1 MMMDENRLQDIVLR
15 WAQTRV
21 LVVGDFV
28 LDRRLQIDPARIE
41 RSEETGLPAHQV
53 VAVTIAPG
61 AAGQVAAALRAPGSA
76 VVTLGVIGDDG
87 DGYELRRSLRALGI
101 DERAMVVAAD
111 RYPATS
117 ILPVNQ
123 SAAALSYDLERLDI
137 RSRSPLAPS
146 TTAALIERLR
156 SLVMQVHAV
165 IVVDRI
171 PDEECGVVTSR
182 LRLEIVD
189 LAACHPDVWFLAHSR
204 WRTGLFRNVI
214 VVPNARECVRAVYAS
229 DSDHPPLALV
239 GQAAGQLHRR
249 TGKPVIVTLGL
260 RGMLV
265 IHNDGMTHI
274 PAIPVTGPINAVG
287 ANDSVLAVVTVALCA
302 GATLDEAVQAGS
314 LAAAATMR
322 SGVTGGVAPDQ
333 IVALWRAYYKYSR

>member
-1 MMMDENRLQDIVLR
+1 MMDASRLQDIVFR
-15 WAQTRV
+15 WSQTRV
-21 LVVGDFV
+21 LVVGDFI

-41 RSEETGLPAHQV
+41 RSEETGLPVHQV

-61 AAGQVAAALRAPGSA
+61 AAGHVAAVLRALGSA
-76 VVTLGVIGDDG
+76 VMTLGVIGDDG

-111 RYPATS
+111 RHTATS
-117 ILPVNQ
+117 IHPVNQ
-123 SAAALSYDLERLDI
+123 SVTALSYDLERLDI
-137 RSRSPLAPS
+137 RSRSPVAPS
-146 TTAALIERLR
+146 TIAALIERLR
-156 SLVMQVHAV
+156 SLVTQVHAV

-182 LRLEIVD
+182 LRLEIAD
-189 LAACHPDVWFLAHSR
+189 LAARHADIWFLAHSR

-249 TGKPVIVTLGL
+249 TRKPVIVMLGL

-265 IHNDGMTHI
+265 VHNNGMTHI
-274 PAIPVTGPINAVG
+274 PAIPITGPIDTVSAH
-287 ANDSVLAVVTVALCA
+287 DSVLAVVTVALSA
-302 GATLDEAVQAGS
+302 GATLDEAAQVGN
-314 LAAAATMR
+314 LAAAAAMR
-322 SGVTGGVAPDQ
+322 PGETGSVAPDQ
-333 IVALWRAYYKYSR
+333 IVALWHAHHEHG